1 MHNEHQMKKKI
12 KEQNG
17 KGDGVRIELNPL
29 IKIKWLPYLITLSP

>member
-29 IKIKWLPYLITLSP
+29 IKIK